1 MGKASGINP
10 TLKRVLVTAIAATGL
25 ALVIFGI
32 SAISSAQKPGETRAS
47 TQQLSPETR
56 SELLAQRALAAV
68 SKDATL
74 TARSLAGSALKLDPA
89 NQTAR
94 RVIARLDES
103 SRVAAPV
110 RSAPARPDSSTPT
123 PVGKVTPKGETELT
137 PEERLLRA
145 IFGEKASDVRD
156 TSLKLPPGV
165 AGTVVELGSDA
176 LVTFTPVRG
185 SDIEGSIVRATL
197 TVHDRGDVAK
207 AGVFV
212 ASVDK
217 KVFPGDGST
226 LKVGV
231 ANGYFGTDGARLA
244 VVAFPR
250 GRYVFEVVVYAQQG
264 VQPSSLQPAALS
276 LATSLSAT
284 R

>member
-123 PVGKVTPKGETELT
+123 PVKD
-137 PEERLLRA
+137 
-145 IFGEKASDVRD
+145 DVWAQP
-156 TSLKLPPGV
+156 TKQLSGMLPGSIPGWV